1 LTAGRGF
8 ARRGRAQGVRLG
20 RSQAEPVSA
29 RLGPRWAENEK
40 KKKIFLI
47 IFQKQF

>member
-1 LTAGRGF
+1 ML
-8 ARRGRAQGVRLG
+8 GRA
-20 RSQAEPVSA
+20 VSA

-40 KKKIFLI
+40 KNKKNFLI